1 MTTSARERV
10 AAFWDAHIAAWLK
23 GEDQL
28 PPRLSG
34 WFDSYVGVGPGEV
47 TREGF
52 PEPYHADLLGLEHTP
67 RLVVL
72 GLNPGE
78 FRPRFQAR
86 DGIFAKEI
94 EQHGSYSEWATT
106 CPYNRPPWTRPDE
119 MGRNRYYQAR
129 LQFTRNWL
137 QEPGADHRDLLI
149 FECYPWHSKSIT
161 APLKPP
167 PKDIEE
173 FVWQPIAELPVQD
186 VFAFGK
192 PWDALAGA
200 LDLRI
205 TGELGCGGTD
215 YGSKVPSRAV
225 RTYRLPSGQRLVV
238 EWHAGSAGPP
248 SAMETAL
255 LRAALVR
262 PSGDGQSEGTT
273 PRPRA
278 GASSDPALTPA
289 SPEQPST

>member
-28 PPRLSG
+28 PPRLSD

-52 PEPYHADLLGLEHTP
+52 PEPYHGDLLGLE
-67 RLVVL
+67 
-72 GLNPGE
+72 
-78 FRPRFQAR
+78 Q
-86 DGIFAKEI
+86 
-94 EQHGSYSEWATT
+94 
-106 CPYNRPPWTRPDE
+106 
-119 MGRNRYYQAR
+119 
-129 LQFTRNWL
+129 
-137 QEPGADHRDLLI
+137 
-149 FECYPWHSKSIT
+149 CYPWHSNSIT

-167 PKDIEE
+167 PEVIEE

-186 VFAFGK
+186 VFAFGR
-192 PWDALAGA
+192 PWNDLAKALK
-200 LDLRI
+200 LPR
-205 TGELGCGGTD
+205 TGKLGSGGTD
-215 YGSKVPSRAV
+215 YKSAAPSRAV
-225 RTYRLPSGQRLVV
+225 RTYGLPSGQRLVV

-248 SAMETAL
+248 SAKESAL
-255 LRAALVR
+255 LHDALVESASDGAR
-262 PSGDGQSEGTT
+262 TPTAPS
-273 PRPRA
+273 PRA

>member
-23 GEDQL
+23 GKDQL
-28 PPRLSG
+28 PSRVLD
-34 WFDSYVGVGPGEV
+34 WFDSYVGVGPGEA

-52 PEPYHADLLGLEHTP
+52 PEPYHGDLLGLEHTP
-67 RLVVL
+67 RMVVL

-94 EQHGSYSEWATT
+94 EQHGSYSRWTTT
-106 CPYNRPPWTRPDE
+106 CPYNRPRWTLPHE

-129 LQFTRNWL
+129 LGFTRRWL
-137 QEPGADHRDLLI
+137 QDPSADHRELLI

-167 PKDIEE
+167 PEVIEE

-186 VFAFGK
+186 VFAFGR
-192 PWDALAGA
+192 PWDDIAQALG
-200 LDLRI
+200 LREV
-205 TGELGCGGTD
+205 GKLGFGGTD
-215 YGSKVPSRAV
+215 YGSAVHSRAV
-225 RTYRLPSGQRLVV
+225 RIYGLSSGQRLVV
-238 EWHAGSAGPP
+238 EWHSGAAGPP
-248 SAMETAL
+248 SAKETAL
-255 LRAALVR
+255 LRDALVKAA
-262 PSGDGQSEGTT
+262 SEGRSESTT

-278 GASSDPALTPA
+278 GASSDRALNPA
-289 SPEQPST
+289 SAKQLST